1 MATLDLLTTV
11 TGSGVFD
18 HPVAPGS
25 KYGLAVVD
33 GATISPSLT
42 IPAVLSTATNESL
55 ISLLK
60 SKKVTDHINEFVTR
74 PDGYDM
80 DTEYTLTSMTLDN
93 KFDFKTYM
101 DEYNRAVS
109 VDVTKVNLYVAYS
122 ITVTKDD
129 DTTYNENIFKVIC
142 FVLAA

>member
-1 MATLDLLTTV
+1 MATLNLLTTV

-33 GATISPSLT
+33 GDSIAPSLS
-42 IPAVLSTATNESL
+42 ISSALSTATNESL

-60 SKKVTDHINEFVTR
+60 SNAVRDHINGFVAI
-74 PDGYDM
+74 PSGYDM
-80 DTEYTLTSMTLDN
+80 DTEYTLSMTLDTN
-93 KFDFKTYM
+93 FDFKTYM

-109 VDVTKVNLYVAYS
+109 VDVTKVNLYVTYT

-129 DTTYNENIFKVIC
+129 DTSYNENIFKVIR
-142 FVLAA
+142 FELEA